1 MTSTCS
7 RLLPSIARAVAAGV
21 AALTLASCGGGG
33 VSAGPSPIVNSATIT
48 ILPATAVMY
57 SGLPTTFV
65 LSGGTG
71 SYVIASSD
79 QAVLQVAG
87 GVTGRSVTLVPN
99 NVTAETTVTLTVR
112 DTGAAAPVQATVT
125 VRPGTVNNNVTITP
139 SSTQSPSCTPAICSG
154 GDAEV
159 KVTISQGGIPL
170 AARGIRFEV
179 LSGSFAFIT
188 TAPGVTPELTATF
201 TDTTTDETGI
211 ARTRIRV
218 TALAANQTALL
229 RVTDL
234 ATGAYR
240 QSAFAIAQFT
250 GNTLAY
256 FTLPS
261 SITFTGAF
269 STACAA
275 NVATDVSIFGGT
287 PPYSISGGSS
297 AFTATPSTVLASGG
311 KFNIIL
317 PLGASC
323 VDGAA
328 IGVTDATG
336 RTIAVTVNNVLG
348 TGTAP
353 APPVV
358 LSPNSLTLA
367 CSFTDT
373 VPDPDIVVAVTSSL
387 TVSGGTSPF
396 SAGTD
401 HPRVLVTVTD
411 RTVTVQRLN
420 GDLVNY
426 PTTGRVTITDGATT
440 TFATLTVPANCP

>member
-7 RLLPSIARAVAAGV
+7 RLLPSIARAVAAGA

-33 VSAGPSPIVNSATIT
+33 VSAGPSPIVNSAAIT
-48 ILPATAVMY
+48 ILPVTAVMY

-99 NVTAETTVTLTVR
+99 NVAAETTVTLTVR
-112 DTGAAAPVQATVT
+112 DTGAATPVQATVT

-139 SSTQSPSCTPAICSG
+139 SSTQSSSCTPAICSG

-250 GNTLAY
+250 GNTLA
-256 FTLPS
+256 FFSLPTE
-261 SITFTGAF
+261 ITFTGAF

-275 NVATDVSIFGGT
+275 NVASDVSIFGGT

-297 AFTATPSTVLASGG
+297 AFTVTPSTVLTNGG

-323 VDGAA
+323 VDGAS
-328 IGVTDATG
+328 IGITDATG

-348 TGTAP
+348 SGTAP
-353 APPVV
+353 APVVV
-358 LSPNSLTLA
+358 LSPAALTLF
-367 CSFTDT
+367 CSSAPPGT
-373 VPDPDIVVAVTSSL
+373 ITSSL
-387 TVSGGTSPF
+387 TISGGSGTF
-396 SAGTD
+396 SAGVD
-401 HPRVLVTVTD
+401 HPRVTAIVSG
-411 RTVTVQRLN
+411 RTVTLERVG
-420 GDLVNY
+420 GDRALVY
-426 PTTGRVTITDGATT
+426 PTTGRVTVTDGATS
-440 TFATLTVPANCP
+440 ASSVLTVPANCP

>member
-7 RLLPSIARAVAAGV
+7 RLLPSIARAVAAGA

-33 VSAGPSPIVNSATIT
+33 VSAGPSPIVNSPTIT
-48 ILPATAVMY
+48 ILPVTAVMY

-99 NVTAETTVTLTVR
+99 NVAAETTVTLTVR
-112 DTGAAAPVQATVT
+112 DTGTATPVQATVT

-139 SSTQSPSCTPAICSG
+139 SSTQSSSCTPAVCSG

-188 TAPGVTPELTATF
+188 TPPGFTPELTATF

-211 ARTRIRV
+211 ARTRIRA

-240 QSAFAIAQFT
+240 QAAFAIAQFT
-250 GNTLAY
+250 GTTPAY
-256 FTLPS
+256 FTLPA

-269 STACAA
+269 STACAG

-323 VDGAA
+323 VDGAS
-328 IGVTDATG
+328 IGVTDASG

-348 TGTAP
+348 SGTAP
-353 APPVV
+353 EPPVT
-358 LSPNSLTLA
+358 LSPASGLSLICGA
-367 CSFTDT
+367 SAS
-373 VPDPDIVVAVTSSL
+373 VVIV
-387 TVSGGTSPF
+387 GGTSPF
-396 SAGTD
+396 SVSVD
-401 HPRVLVTVTD
+401 HPRVTLAVSGRTLTIDREVLDPLPPYATVARVTVTD
-411 RTVTVQRLN
+411 
-420 GDLVNY
+420 
-426 PTTGRVTITDGATT
+426 GATS
-440 TFATLTVPANCP
+440 TFTNVSVPATCP